1 MAANFDTPSIH
12 NVASRIEIGPVIGL
26 VTKEGDPFQV
36 VHMVFDCLTFSVFGC
51 KNLDKLMRDAC
62 IAHLRDH
69 CGIDVEAGQ
78 EAVDIR
84 ASEAKSK
91 VPRKPEESDHA

>member
-36 VHMVFDCLTFSVFGC
+36 VHMVFDCLTFSVFGG

-69 CGIDVEAGQ
+69 CGIDVEFMRTQIDNLMDKANATDPQ
-78 EAVDIR
+78 F
-84 ASEAKSK
+84 
-91 VPRKPEESDHA
+91 